1 MNWNKMRIVIKKE
14 WADTFRNKLVF
25 FTLIFLPLLLTL
37 LPLVNLYVMQVLP
50 ADEVSETSD
59 VGEASEE
66 LGPFEPYIEML
77 GVSPSDPEG
86 VRQVIMVGMASIYM
100 VIFFMIPLM
109 IPTMIATDSIVS
121 EKVTKSLEPL
131 LATPISVTE
140 LLVAKALAAAGP
152 AVAVTWLCYAL
163 YGGIAALFVPG
174 PVLGVIL
181 GLDWIVGILLLSPLM
196 ALLAVGIGIIVSS
209 RVNDTRSAQQISGLV
224 VLPLMLVFIPM
235 FMGLFTLTAG
245 VFLIGAAILAVLD
258 VGVIRIAT
266 ALFRRE
272 TILTRWR

>member
-1 MNWNKMRIVIKKE
+1 MNWDKLRIVIKKE

-25 FTLIFLPLLLTL
+25 FTLIFLPLFLTL
-37 LPLVNLYVMQVLP
+37 LPLANLYIMQAIP
-50 ADEVSETSD
+50 PDEVSSGTSED
-59 VGEASEE
+59 
-66 LGPFEPYIEML
+66 LGPFLPYVEQL
-77 GVSPSDPEG
+77 GVSPTDPEG
-86 VRQVIMVGMASIYM
+86 ARQIVMVGLASIYM

-109 IPTMIATDSIVS
+109 IPMMIATDSIVS

-152 AVAVTWLCYAL
+152 AVAVTWICYAL
-163 YGGIAALFVPG
+163 YGGIAALFVP
-174 PVLGVIL
+174 PAVLGVIL
-181 GLDWIVGILLLSPLM
+181 GLDWIVGVLLLSPLM

-235 FMGLFTLTAG
+235 FLGLFTLTAG
-245 VFLIGAAILAVLD
+245 VFVIGAAILVVLD
-258 VGVIRIAT
+258 VVVLRIAT